1 MLILVLTDVQ
11 YSWKAVFSF
20 KKGPNRQ
27 NHSSSGSLYSVKKFS
42 PPVKFL
48 SHLLLRGE
56 IYPLPHTLLL
66 FGKPWADTK
75 IIDMPRQKP
84 RMPHWYNFTD

>member
-11 YSWKAVFSF
+11 YSWKAVLSF
-20 KKGPNRQ
+20 KKGSNCQ

-42 PPVKFL
+42 PPSKI
-48 SHLLLRGE
+48 SE
-56 IYPLPHTLLL
+56 SPPTQIYPLLYALLL

-75 IIDMPRQKP
+75 NIDMPRQKP
-84 RMPHWYNFTD
+84 RMPH